1 MKIKTECVAM
11 LLAGG
16 QGSRL
21 GVLTHT
27 TAKPAVPFGGKYR
40 IIDFPLSNCKN
51 SGIDTVGVLT
61 QYQPLVLNDYIGSGQ
76 PWDLDRIHG
85 GVHVLPPYQQSSGSD
100 WYKGTANAIY
110 QNIPFIERY
119 DPEYVLVLSGDH
131 IYKMDYSIMIDRHK
145 RMGADCTIAVLE
157 VPMEEASRFG
167 IMNTDENGMV
177 YEFEEK
183 PKNPKSNKA
192 SMGIYVFSW
201 PVLREY
207 LIADEKDP
215 SSEND
220 FGKNIIPKM
229 LDDGKVM
236 GTYPFEGYW
245 KDVGTIDSL
254 WEANLDLLNPKMQLD
269 LDDEHWR
276 IYSRSIAGAP
286 HFVSADAEVQ
296 NSIVTEGCD
305 ISGTVDFSV
314 IFGDVVIEKGAVVH
328 DSIVMPGSVIH
339 SNARVEYAILGER
352 SVIGAGASV
361 GMRPEEAENLD
372 DWGVTVIG
380 PDISVGRGSTVGAH
394 KMIASNVKDG
404 ETID

>member
-215 SSEND
+215 SSQND